1 MDVETQ
7 GLLAELSNIHQRTK
21 AAVEKLGDDGVN
33 WQPPAPGTNPAAV
46 IVSHMCGS
54 EAAWVGEY
62 VGGVPAH
69 RDRAAEFQSPQK
81 TVKGLTVVVDRAQ
94 ASSQTAISK
103 HTSVSLN
110 KLAAT
115 GRPEFKGTLRDCVL
129 HALTHES
136 EHVGHLELTLQ
147 LWQARG
153 K

>member
-1 MDVETQ
+1 MDVEAQ

-33 WQPPAPGTNPAAV
+33 WRPSAPDSNPASV

-69 RDRAAEFQSPQK
+69 RVRTTEFQSPQK
-81 TVKGLTVVVDRAQ
+81 TVKGLVALVNRLE
-94 ASSQTAISK
+94 ASSQAAISK
-103 HTSVSLN
+103 HTSASLN
-110 KLAAT
+110 KLAVT

-129 HALTHES
+129 HALTHEA

-147 LWQARG
+147 LWLARG

>member
-7 GLLAELSNIHQRTK
+7 GLLAELSNIHDRTK
-21 AAVEKLGDDGVN
+21 AAVSKLGEDGVN
-33 WQPPAPGTNPAAV
+33 WQPPAPGSNPASV

-81 TVKGLTVVVDRAQ
+81 TEKGLVALVDRTE
-94 ASSQTAISK
+94 ASSRAAISK
-103 HTSVSLN
+103 HTSASLN
-110 KLAAT
+110 RLAVT
-115 GRPEFKGTLRDCVL
+115 GRVDFKGTLRDCVL
-129 HALTHES
+129 HALTHEA

-147 LWQARG
+147 LWLAS
-153 K
+153 KK